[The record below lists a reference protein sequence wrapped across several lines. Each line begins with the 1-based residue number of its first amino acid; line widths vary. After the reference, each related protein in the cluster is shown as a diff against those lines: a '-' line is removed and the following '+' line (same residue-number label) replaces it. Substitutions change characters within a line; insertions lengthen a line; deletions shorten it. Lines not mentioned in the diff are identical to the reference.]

1 MILNELF
8 NKTSQWKWVGRG
20 SEWFAEFWIGRNK
33 YITMVEKNGDASSE
47 VAFTMVD
54 ENGEFRDD
62 ITGAGN
68 PFEVFAT
75 VFEIVQDFI
84 KQNPDVTSL
93 NFSAEEDSRKKL
105 YTRFVKGLVK
115 QGWTA
120 EVRGNRYYVT
130 KPTTD

>member
-68 PFEVFAT
+68 PFE
-75 VFEIVQDFI
+75 
-84 KQNPDVTSL
+84 
-93 NFSAEEDSRKKL
+93 
-105 YTRFVKGLVK
+105 TRFVKGLVK
-115 QGWTA
+115 QGWNA
-120 EVRGNRYYVT
+120 EIKGNRYYVT
-130 KPTTD
+130 KPTAEQVS